1 MLPVHRAARFNLQ
14 LRLGDLMQHVAIQKA
29 TSSAREAL
37 LITFQWKEHLV
48 TQEPGKTK
56 SGAGG
61 VGRRGKPTCR
71 KLLEVSL
78 NIFFGHGKSFACGTA
93 CNI

>member
-48 TQEPGKTK
+48 T
-56 SGAGG
+56 
-61 VGRRGKPTCR
+61 R
-71 KLLEVSL
+71 
-78 NIFFGHGKSFACGTA
+78 
-93 CNI
+93 